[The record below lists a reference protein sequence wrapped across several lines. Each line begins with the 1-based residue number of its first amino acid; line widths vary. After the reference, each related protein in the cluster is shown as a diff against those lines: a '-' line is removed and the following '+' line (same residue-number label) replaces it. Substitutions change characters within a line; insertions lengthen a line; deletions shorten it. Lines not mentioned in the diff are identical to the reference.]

1 VIQLSNPLSTLD
13 TSFAD
18 TARRFK
24 DNIIKFDSRSEY
36 ACCALLEKYCSF
48 FETTP
53 GVNFQIQLG
62 SRRVDFKIKD
72 TFVEFHPTKLLFEF
86 KNQDAWNL
94 WKENIRRVE
103 KHPRE
108 NLQEA
113 IRKELATRYFRSRR
127 LLLDATGHDKS
138 NLIVVQDENEFIK
151 KVLARFADKPLP
163 RDRELTREFRQ
174 ARGEAS

>member
-1 VIQLSNPLSTLD
+1 MIQLGDPISTLN
-13 TSFAD
+13 TTFAD
-18 TARRFK
+18 TAKLFK
-24 DNIIKFDSRSEY
+24 EKVIRFDSRSEY

-48 FETTP
+48 YETTP
-53 GVNFQIQLG
+53 GINFQIQL
-62 SRRVDFKIKD
+62 SSKRIDFKIKD

-103 KHPRE
+103 KHQRE

-127 LLLDATGHDKS
+127 LLLDATGYEKS
-138 NLIVVQDENEFIK
+138 NLIVVQDESEFIR
-151 KVLARFADKPLP
+151 KVLSRFADCPLP
-163 RDRELTREFRQ
+163 RERELIREFRR
-174 ARGEAS
+174 ARGEAI